1 MYVDDWLLKNA
12 GRMTLEHQLKR
23 TLLLLMLLYLVINQS
38 KSILQPNQEITYLGT
53 FFLLL
58 QGMVYPSVDRFH
70 SLCGVISTMVT
81 DSLIPTH
88 TFLRVLGL
96 KAACID
102 LVPFVKLQMRPIQFC
117 LMSQWRPHLD
127 EMDHFVQVDNFPIP
141 HLLWWTEHGNVLA
154 GTSILTFKADLTL
167 WTNDSAYR
175 WGAHLEDLDVSGKWS
190 VMEQSLYI

>member
-1 MYVDDWLLKNA
+1 M
-12 GRMTLEHQLKR
+12 RMR
-23 TLLLLMLLYLVINQS
+23 TLLLLMLLYLVMNQS

-70 SLCGVISTMVT
+70 SVYGVISTMVT

-117 LMSQWRPHLD
+117 PCPNGVHIWTRWITS
-127 EMDHFVQVDNFPIP
+127 FKSTTFPF
-141 HLLWWTEHGNVLA
+141 HTYFGGQSM
-154 GTSILTFKADLTL
+154 GTSLP
-167 WTNDSAYR
+167 
-175 WGAHLEDLDVSGKWS
+175 GH
-190 VMEQSLYI
+190 QS